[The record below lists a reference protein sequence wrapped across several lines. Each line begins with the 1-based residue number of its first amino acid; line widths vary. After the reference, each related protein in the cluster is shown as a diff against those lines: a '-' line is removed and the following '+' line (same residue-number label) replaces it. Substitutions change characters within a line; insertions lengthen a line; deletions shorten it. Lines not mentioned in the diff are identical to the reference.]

1 MHKIVVLASGFGGHV
16 DDLLRAAAALN
27 VSARAVRFPTIAGEL
42 NGSAGSRLF
51 SAGSPLT
58 DCDGVIVRM
67 MPPGSLEQVVF
78 RMDALHELEA
88 IGIPTLNPPRAIEVS
103 VDKFLASARIARS
116 GLSVPPTWV
125 GESAA
130 EAIDAF
136 DRLGGDVVV
145 KPLFG
150 SEGRGMT
157 RIDDRQIAIRAFT
170 TLERL
175 NSILYLQKYI
185 HHEGFDLRLFVLGSE
200 VIGAMRRFVAA
211 GDWRTNVAAG
221 GRAEAWTPPVEF
233 ERIALR
239 AAEAVGAI
247 MAGVDLVVDRA
258 TGTIHVLEVNAAPGW
273 RALAATTGVDVAAR
287 IVEKVK
293 NLCR

>member
-1 MHKIVVLASGFGGHV
+1 MFQIVIIASGSGGHV
-16 DDLLRAAAALN
+16 ADLRRAAAGLN

-42 NGSAGSRLF
+42 NGSAGSCLS
-51 SAGSPLT
+51 SAGSRLE

-88 IGIPTLNPPRAIEVS
+88 SGIPVVNPPRAIEAS

-125 GESAA
+125 GESAV
-130 EAIDAF
+130 EALAAF

-157 RIDDRQIAIRAFT
+157 RIDDRQIAVRAFT
-170 TLERL
+170 TRERIQ
-175 NSILYLQKYI
+175 SIIYLQKYI
-185 HHEGFDLRLFVLGSE
+185 YHEGFDLRLFVLESE

-221 GRAEAWTPPVEF
+221 GRAEAWNPPAEF
-233 ERIALR
+233 ERIARR
-239 AAEAVGAI
+239 AAAAVGAI

-258 TGTIHVLEVNAAPGW
+258 TGTIHVLEFNAAPGW
-273 RALAATTGVDVAAR
+273 KALAAVTGVDVASL
-287 IVEKVK
+287 IIQTVK
-293 NLCR
+293 ELR